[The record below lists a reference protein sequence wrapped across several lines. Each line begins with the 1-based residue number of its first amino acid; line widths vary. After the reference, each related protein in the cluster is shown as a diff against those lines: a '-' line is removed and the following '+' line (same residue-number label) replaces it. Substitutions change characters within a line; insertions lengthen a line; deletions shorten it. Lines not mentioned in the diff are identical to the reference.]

1 MLAFRPSARLSFV
14 AVLVGVF
21 LPVSIALAPLMPLA
35 PSARAETLAAPPAA
49 IVEHTRAQRIISDD
63 PLLDRSL
70 VATVLPPRFDP
81 RWPTAAVITT
91 YFGEVGPLSPR
102 GHTGLDL
109 AAPEGT
115 PIVAA
120 DEGQVLKAVWS
131 TDGYG
136 GLIIIGHPSGYETWY
151 AHLSRFD
158 VSKGQR
164 VTRGQQIALMGSTG
178 FSTGPHL
185 HFEVRQDGQ
194 IVDPLKFLNE
204 SALQAP
210 KWV

>member
-81 RWPTAAVITT
+81 RWPAAAVITT

-102 GHTGLDL
+102 
-109 AAPEGT
+109 
-115 PIVAA
+115 
-120 DEGQVLKAVWS
+120 AVS
-131 TDGYG
+131 VSRSMPVSQRC
-136 GLIIIGHPSGYETWY
+136 LRRLMLRKRFVMMRSSQARAFEPSRNRP
-151 AHLSRFD
+151 SR
-158 VSKGQR
+158 
-164 VTRGQQIALMGSTG
+164 
-178 FSTGPHL
+178 
-185 HFEVRQDGQ
+185 
-194 IVDPLKFLNE
+194 
-204 SALQAP
+204 
-210 KWV
+210 